1 MVSDGARTQPK
12 AAAIDGCIL
21 EGRVIYLHSYCTC
34 ERSLFK
40 SEWSFIIIIII
51 IIIVIDTLK

>member
-1 MVSDGARTQPK
+1 MVANGAGTWPE
-12 AAAIDGCIL
+12 AAIIDGYVL
-21 EGRVIYLHSYCTC
+21 EGSVLLGYSYRTC

-51 IIIVIDTLK
+51 IIIIDT